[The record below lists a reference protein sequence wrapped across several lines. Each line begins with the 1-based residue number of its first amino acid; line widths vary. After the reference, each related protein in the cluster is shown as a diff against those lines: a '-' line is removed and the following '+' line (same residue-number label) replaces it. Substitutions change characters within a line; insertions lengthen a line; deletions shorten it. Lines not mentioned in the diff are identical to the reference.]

1 MPFTRLPNPRPAID
15 QYVEILFFLPDI
27 LYGRRSQLAAGN
39 LYMAHR
45 CGFTQKVLIGTLQAA
60 GFAGVASMRR
70 GHPYYDLYAVA
81 TKIPMPEADL
91 RALAAA
97 HFPG

>member
-1 MPFTRLPNPRPAID
+1 
-15 QYVEILFFLPDI
+15 
-27 LYGRRSQLAAGN
+27 
-39 LYMAHR
+39 MAHR